1 LDDRTVGDKQTQQ
14 IYYLRN
20 QIFWQKSDDRSETGQ
35 AKGAQKWCFHVI
47 PTLFGRAKFLNK
59 FFGLYYIYIWLNV
72 GT

>member
-1 LDDRTVGDKQTQQ
+1 MGCVQLGTNKRNKFIISGTRFFGKNLMTDLKPDR
-14 IYYLRN
+14 
-20 QIFWQKSDDRSETGQ
+20 QKEL
-35 AKGAQKWCFHVI
+35 KNVHVI